1 MPATPTALT
10 SALSSGL
17 PTDVESIL
25 LLAAQSL
32 FDAFASASASASA
45 STSEGMRCM
54 AVATP
59 PHSMCCSNGCG

>member
-32 FDAFASASASASA
+32 FDAFASASAI
-45 STSEGMRCM
+45 EGMRCM